1 MAWNMNDGVG
11 DTYNLL
17 HSTGAESIYALK
29 ELLKSVGWTV
39 LMSGDGGAIY
49 SDVGDVI
56 TAAGA
61 GANGMNNVSAWF
73 RITDPGAARELVFQR
88 GANSYAWI
96 LQYSRSAKF
105 SGGAPDATTL
115 PTATD
120 MVGWRA
126 GLSTTGTLFPTAGS
140 WYCQIAAQDAAEGD
154 VYAFWLVSRPTAAGA
169 PRMAMFCEALDSTLT
184 PAADSDQSIWYAQ
197 YEAVASDVAV
207 LAIYTGMSGIHASSK
222 TAYCWQRY
230 GEADQAWGVVVC
242 CCCGYYIAAGSLNVL
257 YPAAVAAVNP
267 ETSRYPLLSAFW
279 MVLTGIAIGYKG
291 WGKYL
296 RLNPRTDVCVY
307 TDLVQDD
314 ITTADYMVYANLL
327 FPGWPDTGTMPSA

>member
-1 MAWNMNDGVG
+1 MAWSMNDGVD

-17 HSTGAESIYALK
+17 HSTGAESIFALK

-39 LMSGDGGAIY
+39 LMSGDGLLVYDA
-49 SDVGDVI
+49 VGDSI

-73 RITDPGAARELVFQR
+73 RITDPDSARELLFQR

-96 LQYSRSAKF
+96 LQYSRLEKF
-105 SGGAPDATTL
+105 DGGAPSATVL

-126 GLSTTGTLFPTAGS
+126 GSSVSGTLFPTAGS

-169 PRMAMFCEALDSTLT
+169 SRMAMFCEALDNALA

-197 YEAVASDVAV
+197 YATTATSVALLGNNAGMASA
-207 LAIYTGMSGIHASSK
+207 LAASK
-222 TAYCWQRY
+222 NAYCWQRY
-230 GEADQAWGVVVC
+230 GEADQSWGVAIC
-242 CCCGYYIAAGSLNVL
+242 FNCAYFTAAGGFVAL

-267 ETSRYPLLSAFW
+267 ETSCYPLLSGFW
-279 MVLTGIAIGYKG
+279 AVLNGTATGYKG

-296 RLNPRTDVCVY
+296 RINPRNDVCVY
-307 TDLVQDD
+307 TDLVQDSL
-314 ITTADYMVYANLL
+314 TTADYMVYADLL

>member
-1 MAWNMNDGVG
+1 MAWSMNDGGG

-39 LMSGDGGAIY
+39 LMSGDGLLVYDA
-49 SDVGDVI
+49 VGDSI

-73 RITDPGAARELVFQR
+73 RITDPANARELLFQR

-96 LQYSRSAKF
+96 LQYSRLEKF
-105 SGGAPDATTL
+105 DGGAPSATVL

-126 GLSTTGTLFPTAGS
+126 GSSVSGTLFPTAGS

-154 VYAFWLVSRPTAAGA
+154 VYAFWLVSRPTAAGGS
-169 PRMAMFCEALDSTLT
+169 RMAIFCEALDNTLA

-197 YEAVASDVAV
+197 YEAAVSGVAI
-207 LAIYTGMSGIHASSK
+207 LGNNTGAASVNPASK
-222 TAYCWQRY
+222 NAYCWQRY
-230 GEADQAWGVVVC
+230 GEADQAWDIAVC
-242 CCCGYYIAAGSLNVL
+242 FNRAYYTVASGFAPL
-257 YPAAVAAVNP
+257 YPAAVAGVNP
-267 ETSRYPLLSAFW
+267 ETSCYPLLSGFW
-279 MVLTGIAIGYKG
+279 GSAHRHRPWLQGVGQVPATQPEKRRVRVHRSRARFSHHG
-291 WGKYL
+291 
-296 RLNPRTDVCVY
+296 RLHGVRRPA
-307 TDLVQDD
+307 LPWL
-314 ITTADYMVYANLL
+314 A
-327 FPGWPDTGTMPSA
+327 